1 MRSIGCTKTVAPQ
14 PEAAANAN
22 CHGSPIETGFFSDI
36 FLLKLN
42 FRLYFMFDWQRSF
55 EEGSFEDESEF
66 EQNNLATIDPLK
78 SQAN

>member
-1 MRSIGCTKTVAPQ
+1 
-14 PEAAANAN
+14 
-22 CHGSPIETGFFSDI
+22 
-36 FLLKLN
+36 
-42 FRLYFMFDWQRSF
+42 MFDWQRSF